1 VGGIRK
7 EICSALPEPD
17 SEVNNGRIAVF
28 FDRDGTLIEDR
39 GYIASPDGL
48 QMIPGSADAVAQL
61 NRRNILA
68 CVVSNQSG
76 VARGYFTEADLVSIH
91 HRLDEELAARHARL
105 DRIYYCPHHP
115 TEGIPPYNVVCD
127 CRKPA
132 TGMLVKAAHELG
144 VALDRSFVVGDKT
157 IDVLTG
163 IAAGAQAIL
172 VMTGFG
178 AASFDE
184 CRAEGITPAYVAP
197 TVVEAVTFIL
207 QQLEEDGEKHA

>member
-1 VGGIRK
+1 VGGVRK
-7 EICSALPEPD
+7 EIRSALPEPD
-17 SEVNNGRIAVF
+17 TEVNNGRVAVF
-28 FDRDGTLIEDR
+28 FDRDGTLIEDV
-39 GYIASPDGL
+39 GYLASPNGL
-48 QMIPGSADAVAQL
+48 RLIPGAAEAVARL
-61 NRRNILA
+61 NQRDVLT

-76 VARGYFTEADLVSIH
+76 VARGLFTEADLVPIH
-91 HRLDEELAARHARL
+91 RRLDAELAARHARL

-115 TEGIPPYNVVCD
+115 TEGSPPYNVICD

-132 TGMLVKAAHELG
+132 VGMLERAARELG

-157 IDVLTG
+157 IDVQTG
-163 IAAGAQAIL
+163 IAAGARAIL
-172 VMTGFG
+172 VLTGYG

>member
-7 EICSALPEPD
+7 EIRSALPEPD
-17 SEVNNGRIAVF
+17 SEVNNGRVAVF

-48 QMIPGSADAVAQL
+48 QMIPGAADAVAQL
-61 NRRNILA
+61 NRRNVPVSVI
-68 CVVSNQSG
+68 SNQSG
-76 VARGYFTEADLVSIH
+76 VARGFLTEADLVSIH

-115 TEGIPPYNVVCD
+115 TEGNPPYNVVCD

-132 TGMLVKAAHELG
+132 IGMLVKAARELG

-157 IDVLTG
+157 IDVQTG
-163 IAAGAQAIL
+163 IAAGAKAIL

-178 AASFDE
+178 AASLDE
-184 CRAEGITPAYVAP
+184 CRAKGIIPAYVAP

>member
-1 VGGIRK
+1 MNK
-7 EICSALPEPD
+7 
-17 SEVNNGRIAVF
+17 GRVAVF
-28 FDRDGTLIEDR
+28 FDRDGTLIEDV
-39 GYIASPDGL
+39 GFLTSPHGL
-48 QMIPGSADAVAQL
+48 RLIPGAAEAVARL
-61 NRRNILA
+61 NRRNVLT

-76 VARGYFTEADLVSIH
+76 VARGYLTEADLVPIH
-91 HRLDEELAARHARL
+91 QRLDEELAASNARL

-115 TEGIPPYNVVCD
+115 TEGIPPYNVLCD

-132 TGMLVKAAHELG
+132 LGMLDQAVRELG
-144 VALDRSFVVGDKT
+144 VALDRSFMVGDKT
-157 IDVLTG
+157 TDVQTA

-172 VMTGFG
+172 VLTGFG
-178 AASFDE
+178 TASFDE